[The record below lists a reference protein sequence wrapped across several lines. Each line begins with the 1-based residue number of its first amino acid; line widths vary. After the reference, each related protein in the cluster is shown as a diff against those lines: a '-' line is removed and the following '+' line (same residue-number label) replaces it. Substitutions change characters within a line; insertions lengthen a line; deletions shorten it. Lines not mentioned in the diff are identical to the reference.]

1 MKTYKYVGTTVT
13 GATLDTDKGV
23 LEVMLF
29 PGRSL
34 ELPEDH
40 PWLMRMVRR
49 GFLQLQENARA
60 ASARKNGNSQA
71 TQAQP
76 AQAQAAQPAPETA
89 KEGA

>member
-60 ASARKNGNSQA
+60 ASARKNGNA
-71 TQAQP
+71 QAQP
-76 AQAQAAQPAPETA
+76 VQAQAAQPAPETA